1 MPSSSEF
8 SDGFRVPG
16 KDPDPDAQVEKRVKV
31 GWALVGIF
39 FSAGLLSFILRR
51 LGLSII
57 PDKPSTLDY
66 VRVIA
71 FAVACIN
78 IGIWMW
84 FPLEDLGVLRKWART
99 KRKLFPRYTSES
111 WAIIL
116 ATVLL
121 LGSILGAL
129 HSAAWFGLAGAGVY
143 LWNTIGFAYVRKHV
157 RIALDESRAVFR
169 EQPEPVCT
177 HLFASL
183 QIIER
188 HWTCDKKTFLG
199 GWQQRRHFALFLSF
213 SVVTCLGFIGES
225 QNSTQLNL
233 IAYLLG
239 ILTIIAAEVSIG
251 FQRAIR
257 DKQLTIIEQKLQD

>member
-1 MPSSSEF
+1 M
-8 SDGFRVPG
+8 
-16 KDPDPDAQVEKRVKV
+16 
-31 GWALVGIF
+31 LHH
-39 FSAGLLSFILRR
+39 

-66 VRVIA
+66 VRLIA

-84 FPLEDLGVLRKWART
+84 FPLEDLRGSSQMGANEKNGVPKTYVGVLGCHPDDSPS
-99 KRKLFPRYTSES
+99 F
-111 WAIIL
+111 
-116 ATVLL
+116 
-121 LGSILGAL
+121 GSILGAL

-157 RIALDESRAVFR
+157 RIALAESRAVFGA
-169 EQPEPVCT
+169 QPEQVRT
-177 HLFASL
+177 QLFDSL
-183 QIIER
+183 QLIER

-213 SVVTCLGFIGES
+213 SVVTCLGFIGQS
-225 QNSTQLNL
+225 QKGTQLNL

-239 ILTIIAAEVSIG
+239 ILTIIAAEISIG
-251 FQRAIR
+251 FKRVIR
-257 DKQLTIIEQKLQD
+257 DKQLMIIEQNLQELVCG